1 MKIVCNCRA
10 EHFCFFLIPYSIYII
25 QFVILWK
32 KVMNIFP
39 LLMAFYRIVWQIVSY
54 LMVILRSLVGVN
66 KITTDVKNDAVL
78 FTNNHYENYK
88 NYDCHVTWLQK
99 IISIFRRNYTSV
111 IVFIIEKLIKLN
123 PVTFTPIAYFE
134 KTTRLIQI
142 PRFRPFD

>member
-10 EHFCFFLIPYSIYII
+10 EHFCFFFIPYNIYII

-54 LMVILRSLVGVN
+54 FMVILRSLVGVN

-111 IVFIIEKLIKLN
+111 IVFITEKLIKLN
-123 PVTFTPIAYFE
+123 PVTFT
-134 KTTRLIQI
+134 RL
-142 PRFRPFD
+142 PGADLGGGMHPPPPA